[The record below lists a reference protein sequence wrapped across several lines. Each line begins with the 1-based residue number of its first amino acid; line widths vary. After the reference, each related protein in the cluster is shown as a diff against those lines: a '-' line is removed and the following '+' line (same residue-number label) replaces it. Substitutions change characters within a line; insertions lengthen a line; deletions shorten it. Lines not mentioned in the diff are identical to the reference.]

1 MQEHAGAMPPA
12 TDDVA
17 RLLAAA
23 SVTLTAEQTAFVG
36 RLKAFHDDGGRVRD
50 PERPTPQ
57 LKAQE
62 TPMTLVA
69 QATELRQQLLKTLLE
84 AAA

>member
-1 MQEHAGAMPPA
+1 MPPA
-12 TDDVA
+12 TDDIA
-17 RLLAAA
+17 TLLAAA
-23 SVTLTAEQTAFVG
+23 SVTLTTEQTAFVD
-36 RLKAFHDDGGRVRD
+36 RLKAFHDDIVESD

-62 TPMTLVA
+62 TPLTLVA
-69 QATELRQQLLKTLLE
+69 QATELRQQLLKTLPE